1 MNIFQKLIVRTGI
14 CCIVSIGAGLGMAG
28 CDSYL
33 NVNTD
38 PTRPSQVSLAAL
50 LPSTLLFTSNAQF
63 TAGRNA
69 SLWTQQLASQQAGG
83 FDIQVQASTDWD
95 GSWTGMYLNAL
106 TNLDRID
113 KQAQTQQSPYYQG
126 IAKILQAINLGL
138 ATDTWEN
145 VPYSQAFQGSTNF
158 TPSYDQQQQ
167 VYQTITTLLRDGIT
181 LLNSPTSNFAPGNDD
196 VIYRGNRDNWR
207 RLANSLLARYAL
219 HLSAKGASQAGMNA
233 LTALQAGAF
242 QSSAQD
248 FQFTYSGGGLSPI
261 LTLAN
266 ETTIGRIYT
275 VLWSNYLVSAMNA
288 NGDPRLPRIA
298 GGATGQTLTSFV
310 GAINGLGQPGP
321 NGANAYITPTSW
333 YAANPIQIMTFT
345 EVKFIEAEA
354 RFLANGG
361 TPTSAGTTPEA
372 RTALIDAIT
381 ANMTKMG
388 IPMSSIATYT
398 AQIPAAASL
407 RLSNI
412 LLEKHRAMLLN
423 AEVWTD
429 MRRWAYNPAIYTG
442 LTLPMNH
449 NPDLM
454 GRWIQRAIYP
464 QSEVTRN
471 PIAFAA
477 NWQSVATYPSQPMW
491 RDRP

>member
-1 MNIFQKLIVRTGI
+1 MNNFRKLLVRTAAW
-14 CCIVSIGAGLGMAG
+14 CMVSIGAGLGMAG

-50 LPSTLLFTSNAQF
+50 LPSTMLFTSNAQF
-63 TAGRNA
+63 AAGRIA

-83 FDIQVQASTDWD
+83 GDIQLQAPSDWD
-95 GSWTGMYLNAL
+95 VSWSGVYLNAL
-106 TNLDRID
+106 TNLDRMD
-113 KQAQTQQSPYYQG
+113 KQAQAQQSPYYQG
-126 IAKILQAINLGL
+126 VVKILQAINLGL

-145 VPYSQAFQGSTNF
+145 VPYSQAFQGSANF
-158 TPSYDQQQQ
+158 NPSYDQQQQ

-181 LLNSPTSNFAPGNDD
+181 LLNSPTSNFSPGNDD

-219 HLSAKGASQAGMNA
+219 HLTAKGASQAATNA
-233 LTALQAGAF
+233 LTALQAGAL

-248 FQFTYSGGGLSPI
+248 FQFTYSGGGISPI
-261 LTLAN
+261 LNLAN

-275 VLWSNYLVSAMNA
+275 VLWSNYLIGAMNA
-288 NGDPRLPRIA
+288 NNDPRLSRIA
-298 GGATGQTLTSFV
+298 GGATGQTLTTFV

-345 EVKFIEAEA
+345 ETKFIEAEA
-354 RFLANGG
+354 RFLAGG
-361 TPTSAGTTPEA
+361 GNATSTGTTAEA

-388 IPMSSIATYT
+388 IPASSIATYT
-398 AQIPAAASL
+398 AQIPPAANL

-412 LLEKHRAMLLN
+412 MLEKHRAMLLN

-449 NPDLM
+449 NPDLA

-464 QSEVTRN
+464 LSEVTRN
-471 PIAFAA
+471 PTTFAQ
-477 NWQSVATYPSQPMW
+477 NWQSVATFPSQPMW